1 MNAMTINDPSGIR
14 SVSSGQLPEHGREAS
29 QHNETSVEGR
39 LGENHGGVERPMDPV
54 SCRTPECIPDISGG
68 VEDKYGKTITNDIN
82 GLISVQSLQPVLH
95 TAGGEACH

>member
-1 MNAMTINDPSGIR
+1 MLHKERSG
-14 SVSSGQLPEHGREAS
+14 SQPVSGGQLPPYSYEAS
-29 QHNETSVEGR
+29 QHDDTSVRKAGR

-54 SCRTPECIPDISGG
+54 SCRTPECIPAFSGG